1 MDGPQPAPRDY
12 TGGMD
17 LTTARKLS
25 AITTDFYQRVSPSF
39 SATRQHAWPGWER
52 VCSELKIERGS
63 RLKVLDLACG
73 NLRFERFLAGEGI
86 TCEAWAIDS
95 CDELVHLGEKQLP
108 NDSVHCQHLDVASLL
123 YESGAL
129 AHALDA
135 PPCDLAVC
143 FGFMHHLPLARQ
155 RADVLRAM
163 VQSVRP
169 GGHVAISFWQ
179 FAKDERIMAKAKP
192 VEGGGPGDYLLGWQ
206 NEQDVWRYCHS
217 FSKAEVDEMAE
228 ACAAQA
234 RELTRFSADGKRGD
248 LNCYL
253 VLERVG

>member
-86 TCEAWAIDS
+86 ACEAWAIDS

-192 VEGGGPGDYLLGWQ
+192 VESGGLGDYLLGWQ